1 MEAKGWAYLPKSA
14 CVDVT
19 NINNTTALS
28 NAPLNRGLALV
39 VRSIFYNLPNRKAE
53 AGR

>member
-1 MEAKGWAYLPKSA
+1 MSYLPKSA
-14 CVDVT
+14 CVDDT
-19 NINNTTALS
+19 NIKNTLALI